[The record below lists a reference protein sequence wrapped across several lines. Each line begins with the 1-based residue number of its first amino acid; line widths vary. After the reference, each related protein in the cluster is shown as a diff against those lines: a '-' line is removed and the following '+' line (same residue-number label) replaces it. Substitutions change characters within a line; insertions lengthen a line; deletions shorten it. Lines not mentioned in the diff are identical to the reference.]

1 MAVKTKRTK
10 TIPSSVCRVNK
21 NKNYT
26 VMSNYHLKSKN
37 LSLKAI
43 GLLSKVLSLPDDWD
57 YSISGLTSLCK
68 ESTSAIKAALDELK
82 EWGYLV
88 VTKLMPNET
97 ESGRIEY
104 VYDFFEF
111 SEKDDP
117 DAEQG
122 NNEQPINKVRTSEAK
137 ADSPESKKQEV
148 EKQGIEN
155 LPLEFLPLE
164 IQAVENQGQSKTNN
178 KLYNNKI
185 LRDKQSINQSACK
198 EDRQIRTSKP
208 SDDRL
213 NDRRSY
219 EFKAYSDLVKSNIDF
234 IDFVDWLGN
243 EDEAEEIVQMI
254 VRQIC
259 SAAPYER
266 ICNQQFPRET
276 VKSAML
282 KVDNTVLTNAIDQI
296 SHADCIQNYE
306 KYLISTLFNEAN
318 HKNFRENAE
327 SRWADYAVKRDSVRF
342 NT

>member
-1 MAVKTKRTK
+1 MAAKTKRTR
-10 TIPSSVCRVNK
+10 TVPSSVCRVNK
-21 NKNYT
+21 TENYT

-57 YSISGLTSLCK
+57 YSISGLTYICK
-68 ESTSAIKAALDELK
+68 EKETAIKAALDELK
-82 EWGYLV
+82 QWGYLV

-104 VYDFFEF
+104 VYDFFEV
-111 SEKDDP
+111 SEKDNP

-122 NNEQPINKVRTSEAK
+122 NDEQPKKQIS
-137 ADSPESKKQEV
+137 SPKSSKQEV

-155 LPLEFLPLE
+155 LPLEILPIE

-178 KLYNNKI
+178 QKLNNKI
-185 LRDKQSINQSACK
+185 LRDKLSINQSLHEENKQVNTSEPA
-198 EDRQIRTSKP
+198 EDRTIDRYSK
-208 SDDRL
+208 D
-213 NDRRSY
+213 
-219 EFKAYSDLVKSNIDF
+219 FKAYSALVKSNIDF
-234 IDFVDWLGN
+234 NDFADWLGN
-243 EDEAEEIVQMI
+243 ESEAEEIVQMI

-266 ICNQQFPRET
+266 ICNQQFPREV

-282 KVDNTVLTNAIDQI
+282 KVDNNVLTNAIEQI
-296 SHADCIQNYE
+296 SHADSIQNYE

-318 HKNFRENAE
+318 GKTFKENAE
-327 SRWADYAVKRDSVRF
+327 SRWADYAVKRDLGRF
-342 NT
+342 NA

>member
-1 MAVKTKRTK
+1 MAVKTQRSK

-26 VMSNYHLKSKN
+26 VMSNYHLKSRN

-104 VYDFFEF
+104 VYDFFEV
-111 SEKDDP
+111 SEKDNP

-122 NNEQPINKVRTSEAK
+122 NDEQPKKKIS
-137 ADSPESKKQEV
+137 SPKSSKQEV

-155 LPLEFLPLE
+155 LPLEILPLE

-178 KLYNNKI
+178 KIYNNKI
-185 LRDKQSINQSACK
+185 LRNKQSINQSVCK
-198 EDRQIRTSKP
+198 KHKQARTFDSSEDRLI
-208 SDDRL
+208 
-213 NDRRSY
+213 DRRSY

-234 IDFVDWLGN
+234 IDFADWLDS
-243 EDEAEEIVQMI
+243 EEEAEEIVQMI

-266 ICNQQFPRET
+266 ICNQQFPREV

-282 KVDNTVLTNAIDQI
+282 KVDNNVLTNAISQI
-296 SHADCIQNYE
+296 SHANSIQNYE

-318 HKNFRENAE
+318 GKTFKENAE
-327 SRWADYAVKRDSVRF
+327 SRWADYAVNS
-342 NT
+342 TS